1 MKALTTGLFQQ
12 AAKCTAAN
20 AAKYLPHLQQ
30 SMDRFGIGG
39 LAPVSA
45 LIANIV
51 VETMHLTQMEE
62 SLYYRDAER
71 IVKLYL
77 RKFDEDRDRVADP
90 EEIERAKP
98 YVKNHA
104 GLSQLLYGGYHGRG
118 GLQLTWQTNYAKA
131 TMALERDYVNNPD
144 FVKRDED
151 AMLTACW
158 YFADNGCIKVADRI
172 DSVVRLI
179 NPAMMHLAERRA
191 AYAHATS
198 VLA

>member
-1 MKALTTGLFQQ
+1 MKALTPALLAS
-12 AAKCTAAN
+12 AAKCSAAD
-20 AAKYLPHLQQ
+20 AAKYLPHLLAG
-30 SMDRFGIGG
+30 MDRYGIAG

-45 LIANIV
+45 LIANIA
-51 VETMHLTQMEE
+51 VETTNLTQMEE
-62 SLYYRDAER
+62 SLYYKDPER

-77 RKFDEDRDRVADP
+77 RKFDEDKDRVADP
-90 EEIERAKP
+90 EEVEKAKP
-98 YVKNHA
+98 YVRNHA
-104 GLSQLLYGGYHGRG
+104 AMSQLLYGGYHGRG
-118 GLQLTWQTNYAKA
+118 GLQLTWQANYAKA

>member
-1 MKALTTGLFQQ
+1 MKTLTPALFAS
-12 AAKCTAAN
+12 AAKCSAAD
-20 AAKYLPHLQQ
+20 AAKYLPHLLAGM
-30 SMDRFGIGG
+30 SRYGIEG

-51 VETMHLTQMEE
+51 VETLNLTQMEE
-62 SLYYRDAER
+62 SLYYKDPER

-77 RKFDEDRDRVADP
+77 RKFDEDKDRVADP
-90 EEIERAKP
+90 EEIEKAKP
-98 YVKNHA
+98 YVRNHA
-104 GLSQLLYGGYHGRG
+104 AMSQLLYGGYHGRG
-118 GLQLTWQTNYAKA
+118 GLQLTWQANYAKA
-131 TMALERDYVNNPD
+131 TMALDRDYVNNPD

-172 DSVVRLI
+172 DSVVKLI
-179 NPAMMHLAERRA
+179 NPAMMHLAERRT
-191 AYAHATS
+191 AYAHAVS